1 MRKMA
6 FIVLGI
12 FLFGFVAP
20 AVAQD
25 ATPEASPAPMG
36 TVDITPVDGVVS
48 FTLLE
53 IPASDAVVDQAP
65 EGDSAGDILVFA
77 NVLMDES
84 GKMQV
89 GTDQGWCIRT
99 DVANGAWECT
109 WTIFLAQGQ
118 IVSQGPFF
126 DAGPSTMAIT
136 GGTGDFAGA
145 RGQLELSANEDGLF
159 VFAYTVMLDEEMP
172 G

>member
-1 MRKMA
+1 M
-6 FIVLGI
+6 VLG
-12 FLFGFVAP
+12 LLVLGLAAPVA
-20 AVAQD
+20 AQD
-25 ATPEASPAPMG
+25 ATPEASPVHMMG
-36 TVDITPVDGVVS
+36 SLDITPVDGVVS

-84 GKMQV
+84 GEMQV
-89 GTDQGWCIRT
+89 GADQGWCVRT
-99 DVANGAWECT
+99 SVAGGAWECT
-109 WTIFLAQGQ
+109 WTIFLEQGQ